1 MKTVNRIKEL
11 IVELVSDLTSNLV
24 NGRIGFFSRRFY
36 GVTDGAWNQFA
47 FINDIPNIGTALGQQ
62 AEINSNIFLT
72 DNHSLQTLIITASCT
87 ITVPYNLI
95 DGFQISG
102 YVKTG
107 QTLTFANSGGTTFVG
122 NNSVITVAEKQ
133 TFSLVKI
140 NGTTEFILKL

>member
-1 MKTVNRIKEL
+1 MNLFDYTKNL
-11 IVELVSDLTSNLV
+11 IVETITDFTSNLV
-24 NGRIGFFSRRFY
+24 NGRIGFFSRKLNVVAD
-36 GVTDGAWNQFA
+36 GVWNEVAWMSDLPNVATILGTQST
-47 FINDIPNIGTALGQQ
+47 INTNTLL
-62 AEINSNIFLT
+62 AET
-72 DNHSLQTLIITASCT
+72 DNLKTLIITASCT
-87 ITVPYNLI
+87 ITVPVLA

-102 YVKTG
+102 YVKAG